1 MPDNLP
7 PELFTFAALLD
18 AHPCRT
24 TPARTASRSL
34 PDPVP
39 GIPWPAWRSQGGRD
53 GAGSG

>member
-1 MPDNLP
+1 MTDNLP
-7 PELFTFAALLD
+7 VQLSAFAQLLD
-18 AHPCRT
+18 AHLCRT

-39 GIPWPAWRSQGGRD
+39 SIRD